1 RAPRDPD
8 DLAVLRRVGAHGS
21 RQRGLG
27 RAIPRVHQ
35 GQPVRL
41 MAPAGG
47 AGDGIGEV
55 LLDEAA
61 IRAEVTRLGAEIS
74 SDYADKSLHLAR
86 VLRASAVFRASRRRA
101 LRGPAT
107 VDFIPIVPYGQV
119 PASGVVRIRKD
130 LDEPLEGK
138 DVLVVEGICA
148 SGLSL
153 SYLLRNF
160 QTRRPA
166 SIKTCAFVAKRRERP
181 GDITLHYVGREIPD
195 VFVVGYGLDA
205 QERYRNL
212 PYIARLA

>member
-1 RAPRDPD
+1 MA
-8 DLAVLRRVGAHGS
+8 LVG
-21 RQRGLG
+21 
-27 RAIPRVHQ
+27 
-35 GQPVRL
+35 
-41 MAPAGG
+41 GG
-47 AGDGIGEV
+47 AGDGVGEV
-55 LLDEAA
+55 LLDEEA

-74 SDYADKSLHLAR
+74 TDYADKSLHLVA
-86 VLRASAVFRASRRRA
+86 VLKGSAVFLADL
-101 LRGPAT
+101 LRVLTVPAT
-107 VDFIPIVPYGQV
+107 VDFISIVPYGQV
-119 PASGVVRIRKD
+119 TASGVVRIRKD

-181 GDITLHYVGREIPD
+181 SDITLRYVGREIPD

>member
-1 RAPRDPD
+1 
-8 DLAVLRRVGAHGS
+8 
-21 RQRGLG
+21 
-27 RAIPRVHQ
+27 
-35 GQPVRL
+35 
-41 MAPAGG
+41 MAPVGGG
-47 AGDGIGEV
+47 AGDGVGEV

-74 SDYADKSLHLAR
+74 SDYADKSLHLVA
-86 VLRASAVFRASRRRA
+86 VLKGSAVFLADLLRA
-101 LRGPAT
+101 LTVPAT
-107 VDFIPIVPYGQV
+107 VDFISIIPYGQV
-119 PASGVVRIRKD
+119 TTSGVVRIRKD

-212 PYIARLA
+212 PYIARLS